1 MKTFKWKVACAALIL
16 TSVGASQ
23 AAEDSYRFSG
33 ALDLGYYKD
42 FDKVTKTGSISRSNV
57 AFDALK
63 NLGGSLAGT
72 VKLNS
77 RFFLRNPHTKE
88 HLVNEDSKYLFAGE
102 ATAGLKGDFGH
113 VRVGRALTALWQ
125 NDWVYD
131 AWYNYD
137 SIASPAWWTWHGNSP
152 ADPNASQKNASFARL
167 NQGIFYASP
176 QFSGFSLDASLG
188 LKKRD
193 EDKDRSM
200 SMALKYAQG
209 NWNAMLATEKT
220 PVGNKINFLGVNYK
234 MGALSVMG
242 AYDHEKL
249 ADGGKNRS
257 ATVSAKLVD
266 GQFSYMVGVGRQLDY
281 SGNFLGLGVSY
292 AYKPN
297 FNTYISYGNQGSGF
311 WGGTGRKDAIGLG
324 VNYTF

>member
-1 MKTFKWKVACAALIL
+1 MKTFKWKAACAALIL
-16 TSVGASQ
+16 TSIGVSQ

-42 FDKVTKTGSISRSNV
+42 FDKVSKTGSISRSNV

-63 NLGGSLAGT
+63 NFGGGLAGT

-77 RFFLRNPHTKE
+77 RFFLRNPNTKE

-102 ATAGLKGDFGH
+102 ATAGLKGHFGH
-113 VRVGRALTALWQ
+113 VRVGRALTSLWQ

-137 SIASPAWWTWHGNSP
+137 SIASPAWQTWHGNSP
-152 ADPNASQKNASFARL
+152 SDPNASQKNASFSRL
-167 NQGIFYASP
+167 NHGIFYASP
-176 QFSGFSLDASLG
+176 QYAGFSVDVSLG
-188 LKKRD
+188 LKKQD
-193 EDKDRSM
+193 ADKNKST
-200 SMALKYAQG
+200 SLALKYAQG
-209 NWNAMLATEKT
+209 NLNAMFATEKT
-220 PVGNKINFLGVNYK
+220 PVGNKTNFLGAQYT
-234 MGALSVMG
+234 MGFLSVMG

-249 ADGGKNRS
+249 VAGGKNRS

-266 GQFSYMVGVGRQLDY
+266 GPFSYMIGGGRQLDY
-281 SGNFLGLGVSY
+281 HANFFGLGASY

-297 FNTYISYGNQGSGF
+297 TNVYVSYGNKGSGF
-311 WGGTGRKDAIGLG
+311 WGSHTRKDALGLG
-324 VNYTF
+324 VTYSF

>member
-1 MKTFKWKVACAALIL
+1 MKISKLKIACGALIL
-16 TSVGASQ
+16 TSVGMSQ

-33 ALDLGYYKD
+33 ALDFGYYKD
-42 FDKVTKTGSISRSNV
+42 FDKATKTGSISRSNV

-63 NLGGSLAGT
+63 NLGGGLAGT

-88 HLVNEDSKYLFAGE
+88 HLVNEDGKYLFAGE

-167 NQGIFYASP
+167 NNGIFYASP
-176 QFSGFSLDASLG
+176 QYAGFSADVSLG
-188 LKKRD
+188 LKKQD
-193 EDKDRSM
+193 ADKNKSM
-200 SMALKYAQG
+200 SLALKYA
-209 NWNAMLATEKT
+209 
-220 PVGNKINFLGVNYK
+220 
-234 MGALSVMG
+234 
-242 AYDHEKL
+242 
-249 ADGGKNRS
+249 
-257 ATVSAKLVD
+257 
-266 GQFSYMVGVGRQLDY
+266 
-281 SGNFLGLGVSY
+281 
-292 AYKPN
+292 
-297 FNTYISYGNQGSGF
+297 
-311 WGGTGRKDAIGLG
+311 
-324 VNYTF
+324 